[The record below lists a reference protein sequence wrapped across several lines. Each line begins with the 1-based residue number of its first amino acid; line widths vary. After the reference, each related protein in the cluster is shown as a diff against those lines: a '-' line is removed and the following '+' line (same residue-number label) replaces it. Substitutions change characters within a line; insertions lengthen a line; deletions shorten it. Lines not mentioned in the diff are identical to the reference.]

1 MVSFSLCVCVR
12 ACRYAT
18 CVRCNSLTLMLC
30 RPLVGLSKPLPHNKY
45 FCFYTFFFFLACAAL
60 LSPFSLPFAVAL
72 SSRWRERGRNDY
84 KEGSCSGTKAKAKAK
99 QKQKSTHRTNNFCF
113 LLLFAFFSTRT
124 HTATHTWV
132 FNFETNAFLLYF
144 FFFLPLVF
152 RAAAAALMQFFHS
165 IPLGWPSQLSP
176 PPLLCL
182 HFMSRPPF
190 LCEVTPRP
198 PPSVWGSSFTITCP
212 CQRLRCLFAV
222 HIAYA

>member
-72 SSRWRERGRNDY
+72 SSRWRERGRNDC

-99 QKQKSTHRTNNFCF
+99 QKQKI
-113 LLLFAFFSTRT
+113 
-124 HTATHTWV
+124 
-132 FNFETNAFLLYF
+132 NA
-144 FFFLPLVF
+144 
-152 RAAAAALMQFFHS
+152 
-165 IPLGWPSQLSP
+165 
-176 PPLLCL
+176 
-182 HFMSRPPF
+182 
-190 LCEVTPRP
+190 
-198 PPSVWGSSFTITCP
+198 
-212 CQRLRCLFAV
+212 
-222 HIAYA
+222 